1 MRLSLSDSLFFQ
13 KKPNYMEKTTSLIS
27 KKHYPILDGLRGV
40 AAIMV
45 VAFHIFEAHATSHL
59 DQIINHGYLAVDF
72 FFLLS
77 GFVISYAYD
86 DRWSKMSVTDFFKIR
101 LVRLQPMVV
110 MGMIIGAICF
120 YFQDS
125 VLWPTIHEV
134 PVWKM
139 IIVMIIGFTLIPVS
153 SSLDIRGWQEMHPL
167 NGPGWSLFF
176 EYIGNILYALF
187 VRKFSNTALAI
198 LVFLSGCLLI
208 HLAVTSPNG
217 DVIGG
222 WSLEPAQLHIG
233 FSRLLFPFFGG
244 LLLHR
249 IVKLTS
255 INNGFFLASLLTVI
269 VLAMPRIGGSE
280 HLWMNGLYDSLS
292 IIIIFPLIV
301 FIGASGEVTGKYS
314 TKICKFLGDIS
325 YPIYITHYPLIYIY
339 TGWAVGNKPSFQKA
353 LPFALLTLI
362 GAILLAYACLKL
374 YDEPIRLWLKQKM
387 LTYKSTF
394 ITVK

>member
-1 MRLSLSDSLFFQ
+1 MIKS
-13 KKPNYMEKTTSLIS
+13 TSLIS

-45 VAFHIFEAHATSHL
+45 VAFHIFEAHASSHL
-59 DQIINHGYLAVDF
+59 DQVINHGYLAVDF

-86 DRWSKMSVTDFFKIR
+86 DRWSKMSIIDFFKIR
-101 LVRLQPMVV
+101 LVRLQPMVIL
-110 MGMIIGAICF
+110 GMIIGAICF

-134 PVWKM
+134 PIWKTF
-139 IIVMIIGFTLIPVS
+139 IIMLIGFTLIPIPIS
-153 SSLDIRGWQEMHPL
+153 MDIRGWQEMHPL

-187 VRKFSNTALAI
+187 VRKFSNTALSI
-198 LVFLSGCLLI
+198 LVFLSACLLI
-208 HLAVTSPNG
+208 HLAVTGPNG
-217 DVIGG
+217 DIIGG
-222 WSLEPAQLHIG
+222 WSLEPTQLHIG

-249 IVKLTS
+249 IVKLTAIKNS
-255 INNGFFLASLLTVI
+255 FFWASLLTVI

-301 FIGASGEVTGKYS
+301 FLGASGEVTGKYS

-339 TGWAVGNKPSFQKA
+339 TGWVANNKPSFQEA
-353 LPFALLTLI
+353 LPFALLTFT
-362 GAILLAYACLKL
+362 GAILLAYTCLKL
-374 YDEPIRLWLKQKM
+374 YDEPVRLRLKQKM
-387 LTYKSTF
+387 LTYKSAF